1 MASPEINLL
10 HKSREMF
17 MRSGVKS
24 MTMDDIARELG
35 MSKKTIYQFVGNKA
49 ELVNKVLNEYLSEE
63 RKQVETILSKSANA
77 VDGMINMVEYL
88 LNVLHDFN
96 PASLND
102 LQKYYPEAWKIY
114 DEYRY
119 QYVVTRIRENLD
131 TGVKQGVYRAD
142 MDADIIARIY
152 VRGIDMILDQQ
163 MFPQKRYSFF
173 NLYKEFLKYHLR
185 GIVSPK
191 GLKILEQHSVF
202 KKQL

>member
-1 MASPEINLL
+1 MTSPEINLL

-131 TGVKQGVYRAD
+131 NGVKQGVYRAD

>member
-131 TGVKQGVYRAD
+131 NGVKQGVYRAD

>member
-102 LQKYYPEAWKIY
+102 LQKYYPEAWKIRVSLSICSY
-114 DEYRY
+114 
-119 QYVVTRIRENLD
+119 
-131 TGVKQGVYRAD
+131 
-142 MDADIIARIY
+142 
-152 VRGIDMILDQQ
+152 
-163 MFPQKRYSFF
+163 PYSRKF
-173 NLYKEFLKYHLR
+173 
-185 GIVSPK
+185 G
-191 GLKILEQHSVF
+191 
-202 KKQL
+202 

>member
-1 MASPEINLL
+1 MATPEINLL

-35 MSKKTIYQFVGNKA
+35 MSKKTIYQFVSNKA

-63 RKQVETILSKSANA
+63 RKQVDTILSKSSNA

-131 TGVKQGVYRAD
+131 NGVKQGVYRAD

>member
-49 ELVNKVLNEYLSEE
+49 ELVNKVLNEYLCEE
-63 RKQVETILSKSANA
+63 RKQVDTILSKSANA

-131 TGVKQGVYRAD
+131 NGVKQGVYRAD